1 MVKSPSRPR
10 SHTSRDGEVLLEG
23 VNLKELFAVLRTH
36 WLLVLIA
43 TALTVGGTG
52 FYLFSQPLKYRALGL
67 IRLSNARN
75 DLTVA
80 AEGRSENTTFVPR
93 ADPALSQI
101 EVLRGRAVL
110 GRVVDEEPRLRLY
123 PTSRRPALRF
133 SDVRIDSTLGDTLLS
148 LALEDHGVSAS
159 AGSTTVKA
167 AYGEPIALAKVK
179 FSVRRP
185 GGDGKVDIAVLSREQ
200 AIEGLSAAIAVAQRP
215 LTDVIEIAY
224 SDPDPQVAQSVVNTL
239 IRVAHESDIAAARQQ
254 AQRRR
259 RFLEEQL
266 ALTDSLLASAQL
278 ALSNFRSRQE
288 LYNSRDM
295 IATAQQSMMSLDVT
309 RSELS
314 ADRRMTESM
323 LQELKRAAPAERD
336 RTLRTLLASP
346 GVASNGVITHLYTQL
361 TDLEARRDSLTQGVL
376 RSTAA
381 DPDVAR
387 LNAQIGVTHNR
398 LIDAVQSHVN
408 ALGARLDALDE
419 LRERGS
425 RDIRQLPGLEA
436 NEVRLVQRV
445 DAVSRVGNQLLD
457 ELQRARMD
465 EAIEMGH
472 IDVVFPAPTPLRP
485 VSRGMAVKLGLALAL
500 GLLVGGGL
508 AFAREHM
515 NTTVRRHEELEDVLN
530 VNSLALIP
538 RMAPMAKA
546 NGKRLGNGHGAH
558 GGRLGP
564 LELSRIPRGSDLLD
578 EAPHTYSAAEEAYR
592 ILRTNLE
599 HERGP
604 LGRGLQS
611 LVITSAF
618 PDEGKTT
625 IATNLAVSFARRG
638 TRVLL
643 IDADMRCGRV
653 HPILRVAHGD
663 GLAELL
669 TQGKSANDVIQ
680 VTSVP
685 DLFFLPAGSPK
696 GNPADFLAREE
707 SRKVLSDLT
716 AYFDLVIVDT
726 PPVFTAADAAI
737 MGTMVDGVL
746 LVVRAGRTDR
756 EAAAHAIAQLSHVD
770 SQVVGAVLN
779 DPEGSVPVYGQ
790 YYYRQVAAS
799 RSGS

>member
-1 MVKSPSRPR
+1 MAQPR
-10 SHTSRDGEVLLEG
+10 YHASRDGEVLLEG
-23 VNLKELFAVLRTH
+23 VNLKELFSVLRTH
-36 WLLVLIA
+36 WLFVVLA
-43 TALTVGGTG
+43 TTLTVGATA
-52 FYLFSQPLKYRALGL
+52 FYLFSQPLRYRALGL

-75 DLTVA
+75 DLAVA
-80 AEGRSENTTFVPR
+80 AEGRPENTSFAPR

-101 EVLRGRAVL
+101 EVMRGRAVL
-110 GRVVDEEPRLRLY
+110 GRVVDDEPQLRLY
-123 PTSRRPALRF
+123 PLSRRPALRF
-133 SDVRIDSTLGDTLLS
+133 TDVRIDSTLSDTVLS
-148 LALEDHGVSAS
+148 LTLEDEGVSAT
-159 AGSTTVKA
+159 AGSATVQS
-167 AYGEPIALAKVK
+167 AYGKPIDLAKVK
-179 FSVRRP
+179 FSVKRP
-185 GGDGKVDIAVLSREQ
+185 SGDGDVDIAVLSREQ
-200 AIEGLSAAIAVAQRP
+200 AIEGLSADITIAQRP

-224 SDPDPQVAQSVVNTL
+224 SHSDPLVAKNVVNTL
-239 IRVAHESDIAAARQQ
+239 IRVAHETDIQAARQQ

-266 ALTDSLLASAQL
+266 SLTDSLLAVAQL

-288 LYNSRDM
+288 MYSSRDM
-295 IATAQQSMMSLDVT
+295 IASAQQSMMSLDVS

-314 ADRRMTESM
+314 ADRRMIESM
-323 LQELKRAAPAERD
+323 LQELRSAEPAERD

-346 GVASNGVITHLYTQL
+346 GVASNGVITQLYAQL
-361 TDLEARRDSLTQGVL
+361 TQFETRRDSLTQGVM

-387 LNAQIGVTHNR
+387 LNAQIAVTHNR
-398 LIDAVQSHVN
+398 LLDAVQSHVN
-408 ALGARLDALDE
+408 ALGARLAALDE
-419 LRERGS
+419 LRDRGS
-425 RDIRQLPGLEA
+425 RDIRQLPSLEA

-457 ELQRARMD
+457 ELQRARME

-485 VSRGMAVKLGLALAL
+485 VSRGMGIKLGLALVL
-500 GLLVGGGL
+500 GLLIGGGL
-508 AFAREHM
+508 AFVREHL
-515 NTTVRRHEELEDVLN
+515 NTTVRRHEEVEDVLN
-530 VNSLALIP
+530 LNSLALIP
-538 RMAPMAKA
+538 RMQPTARAKGESLA
-546 NGKRLGNGHGAH
+546 NGNGANGGKLGH
-558 GGRLGP
+558 LK
-564 LELSRIPRGSDLLD
+564 LSRIPHGSDLLQ
-578 EAPHTYSAAEEAYR
+578 EAGNTYSAAEEAYR

-599 HERGP
+599 HERGNG
-604 LGRGLQS
+604 GRGLRS
-611 LVITSAF
+611 IVITSAF
-618 PDEGKTT
+618 PAEGKTT
-625 IATNLAVSFARRG
+625 VATNLAVSFARRG

-685 DLFFLPAGSPK
+685 DLFFLPAGTPE
-696 GNPADFLAREE
+696 GNPADFLARED
-707 SRKVLSDLT
+707 SRKVLSDLI

-726 PPVFTAADAAI
+726 PPIFAAADAAI
-737 MGTMVDGVL
+737 LGTMVDGVL

-756 EAAAHAIAQLSHVD
+756 QAAAQAVTQLSHVNAP
-770 SQVVGAVLN
+770 VIGAVLN

-799 RSGS
+799 RTAM